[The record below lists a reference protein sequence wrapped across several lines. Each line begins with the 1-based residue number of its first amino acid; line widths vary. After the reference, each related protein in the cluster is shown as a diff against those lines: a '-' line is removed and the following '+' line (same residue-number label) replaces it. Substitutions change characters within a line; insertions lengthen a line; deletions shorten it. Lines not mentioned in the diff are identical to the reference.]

1 MYVDMQHV
9 ELEMQNTAFQKSY
22 QELEK
27 SQAKYF
33 NLYNFAPLGC
43 FTLDRTA
50 RILELNATG
59 ATLLGMEKQ
68 HVVGTLF
75 SQYVDRDSH
84 ESFYLHLR
92 QVFQSQ
98 HCQACELRLVKKDGS
113 QIPVKLESIL
123 VEEENGNS
131 GRCRIAI
138 SDISER
144 KKAEEALQKAHEELE
159 QKVVERTAEL
169 KKANRQLQR
178 EIERRKSIEKVLS
191 WSHKDLLKEHHQ
203 RTLLSKR
210 LIKLQEKERHHLAM
224 ELHDHIGQT
233 LTSLKMQL
241 EMIHDEVAP
250 TNPDL
255 KSQIQAAE
263 ERTRQ
268 LLQDIQQIANGLKPG
283 ILVTLGL
290 VPALRELFSD
300 IERTSQIEIRFFSR
314 NLPTRF
320 DQDKELAIYRIIQ
333 EALTNVIKHARAKH
347 VFVNLVKQGEVLS
360 LSVEDDGV
368 GFDQEEFLNSSAR
381 AGALGLLTMEER
393 TIQCDGVF
401 SIDSPPGKGT
411 HVLVEIPMERE
422 GVDHEDNEDSH
433 CG

>member
-1 MYVDMQHV
+1 
-9 ELEMQNTAFQKSY
+9 
-22 QELEK
+22 
-27 SQAKYF
+27 
-33 NLYNFAPLGC
+33 
-43 FTLDRTA
+43 
-50 RILELNATG
+50 
-59 ATLLGMEKQ
+59 
-68 HVVGTLF
+68 
-75 SQYVDRDSH
+75 
-84 ESFYLHLR
+84 
-92 QVFQSQ
+92 
-98 HCQACELRLVKKDGS
+98 
-113 QIPVKLESIL
+113 
-123 VEEENGNS
+123 
-131 GRCRIAI
+131 
-138 SDISER
+138 
-144 KKAEEALQKAHEELE
+144 
-159 QKVVERTAEL
+159 
-169 KKANRQLQR
+169 
-178 EIERRKSIEKVLS
+178 VLS

>member
-1 MYVDMQHV
+1 MDLDMQQV
-9 ELEMQNTAFQKSY
+9 ELEMQNAAFQQSY
-22 QELEK
+22 QELKK

-33 NLYNFAPLGC
+33 TLYNFAPLGC
-43 FTLDRTA
+43 FTLDRTT

-59 ATLLGMEKQ
+59 ATLFGVEKQ
-68 HVVGTLF
+68 HLVGTLF

-92 QVFQSQ
+92 QVFRSQ
-98 HCQACELRLVKKDGS
+98 TCQTCELTLVKKDGS
-113 QIPVKLESIL
+113 RFPAKLESIF
-123 VEEENGNS
+123 VEQENGNS
-131 GRCRIAI
+131 SRCRTAI

-144 KKAEEALQKAHEELE
+144 KKVEEALQQAHEELE
-159 QKVVERTAEL
+159 QRVVERTAEL
-169 KKANRQLQR
+169 KKANSQLQR

-210 LIKLQEKERHHLAM
+210 LITLQEKERHHLAR

-250 TNPDL
+250 INPDVG
-255 KSQIQAAE
+255 SQLQAAK

-268 LLQDIQQIANGLKPG
+268 LVQEIKQIANGLKPG

-290 VPALRELFSD
+290 VPALREFFSD

-314 NLPTRF
+314 NLPIRF
-320 DQDKELAIYRIIQ
+320 DQDKELAIYRITQ
-333 EALTNVIKHARAKH
+333 EALTNVIKHAQAKH

-360 LSVEDDGV
+360 LSVEDGGV

-393 TIQCDGVF
+393 AIQCDGAF
-401 SIDSPPGKGT
+401 SIDSQPGKGT
-411 HVLVEIPMERE
+411 HILVEIPMERE